1 MNIIAKIMFLVI
13 TAVYILGAPFALAAT
28 HAVNLDLTT
37 TSAAVCPSNTDHII
51 GTIENTGTEQDTY
64 TLTADNDWATI
75 APDKIT
81 LNSGQK
87 SEFHVYITPSDINAE
102 PIEYPIVI
110 KASSLNAEDSETITL
125 DLLKCHG
132 VGIVFDKTVDTSC
145 LTDRAIFTM
154 DVTNYG
160 TVEETFDLTTTTGIL
175 SKKTVVL
182 DSGMTETVELSVD
195 VTKEKESVFVE
206 AQSRN
211 SYAAIT
217 EIVDIVGVNC
227 YDAKLQLFPETKTM
241 CVDEESTYTVEIMNQ
256 GTKEDTYALETNFG
270 ELSDTELNIPAGETK
285 TTTLTV
291 FPTDM
296 GDYDINVAATSI
308 HTVMSAKAKLS
319 SINCKG
325 IAVLAIPPEL
335 SVCKGSTAR
344 YLITMKNIGSRADT
358 FTIETNMGDIVDGVL
373 DIDSGEVKDTYLEID
388 TNGLD
393 FTTYDF
399 TVTATSTIDDS
410 AKGTLVVENC
420 YALDFSVEENTKSVC
435 PAKDAKYLFTLKNTG
450 KNDDTYNLSVDG
462 GLGVFSED
470 SVTVDA
476 FSEKTVELY
485 VATDFEDTM
494 NKELS
499 VTATSLHVFETE
511 DIVIGFKEKSECYGY
526 SMSVNPATIETEVYK
541 GYIYTATITNTGLYS
556 SEYTFTVDG
565 PEWVTVAP
573 ETTAIDAGE
582 KDETFIYAAPP
593 YGTTTGAYMITLSS
607 KNKEGIIKSATVQM
621 TVGGATP
628 EDIPVVDDEQ
638 TELTET
644 ELYTADINT
653 TEEHLIDNKTIAI
666 VTASYTTIDGVKKSF
681 DIGFETGS
689 FIVHI
694 GDTRVEYE
702 NPEIG
707 TNIYEVLVD
716 DTLYELAID
725 FIEANTTTNTYAF
738 NVVGVEVTEN
748 YEAETTVPI
757 DDVPEE
763 SKSSSKLVYAI
774 VIGIIIIL
782 LILFGPE
789 AVDLLF
795 KDEEEEKPTFG
806 IAGIGPKREA
816 TLKKEGITTVEELSK
831 SDASD
836 VATILGVSSAQA
848 KKYINAAAKKVRAT
862 KKEEEKEEKPEEEK
876 KPAKKKK
883 EEKEVKDEIK
893 DILDNI

>member
-1 MNIIAKIMFLVI
+1 MNIIAKIMFFVI
-13 TAVYILGAPFALAAT
+13 TAVYILGAPFALATT
-28 HAVNLDLTT
+28 HTVNLDLTT
-37 TSAAVCPSNTDHII
+37 TTAAVCPSNTEHII

-64 TLTADNDWATI
+64 TLTADNEWATI

-87 SEFHVYITPSDINAE
+87 SEFHIYITPSDINAE
-102 PIEYPIVI
+102 PTEYPIEI
-110 KASSLNAEDSETITL
+110 KAFSLNAQDSETITL
-125 DLLKCHG
+125 DILKCHG

-154 DVTNYG
+154 EVTNYG
-160 TVEETFDLTTTTGIL
+160 TVEETFDLTTTSGVL

-182 DSGMTETVELSVD
+182 DSGMSEIVELSVD
-195 VTKEKESVFVE
+195 VTKEKENVFVE
-206 AQSRN
+206 AQSRT
-211 SYAAIT
+211 SYAKIT
-217 EIVDIVGVNC
+217 EIVDVVGVNC
-227 YDAKLQLFPETKTM
+227 YDAKLNVFPETKTM
-241 CVDEESTYTVEIMNQ
+241 CVDEDSTYTVEITNH
-256 GTKEDTYALETNFG
+256 GTKDDTYTLETNFG
-270 ELSDTELNIPAGETK
+270 ELTDIEVNIPAGETK

-291 FPTDM
+291 LPTDI
-296 GDYDINVAATSI
+296 GDYDLNVAANSI

-358 FTIETNMGDIVDGVL
+358 FTIETNMGTIVDSVL

-399 TVTATSTIDDS
+399 TVTAESTIEDS
-410 AKGTLVVENC
+410 VKGTLVIENC
-420 YALDFSVEENTKSVC
+420 YSLDISVEEKTKSVC
-435 PAKDAKYLFTLKNTG
+435 PAKDARYLFTLKNTG
-450 KNDDTYNLSVDG
+450 KNDDTYNLSVDT
-462 GLGVFSED
+462 GLWVFSEY
-470 SVTVDA
+470 SVIVDA

-485 VATDFEDTM
+485 IATDFEDAM
-494 NKELS
+494 NKELC
-499 VTATSLHVFETE
+499 VTVASLHVLETE

-526 SMSVNPATIETEVYK
+526 SMSINPAIIETEEYK
-541 GYIYTATITNTGLYS
+541 GYIYTATITNTGLYE
-556 SEYTFTVDG
+556 SEYSFDVDG

-573 ETTAIDAGE
+573 ETTAINAGE

-593 YGTTTGAYMITLSS
+593 YGTATGAYTITLSS

-628 EDIPVVDDEQ
+628 EDIPVVDDEPID
-638 TELTET
+638 LTET
-644 ELYTADINT
+644 ETYAADINT
-653 TEEHLIDNKTIAI
+653 TEEHVIDNETISIA
-666 VTASYTTIDGVKKSF
+666 TASYTTVAGVRKSF

-694 GDTRVEYE
+694 SDTRVEYE

-707 TNIYEVLVD
+707 ENIYEVLVEN
-716 DTLYELAID
+716 TLYEIAID
-725 FIEANTTTNTYAF
+725 FIDANTTTNTYAF

-748 YEAETTVPI
+748 YEAETTVPV
-757 DDVPEE
+757 DEVPEE
-763 SKSSSKLVYAI
+763 SKSSSKLIYAI
-774 VIGIIIIL
+774 VVGIIIIL

-795 KDEEEEKPTFG
+795 KDEEEEKQTFG

-816 TLKKEGITTVEELSK
+816 TLKKEGIATVEELSK

-836 VATILGVSSAQA
+836 VATILGVSSSQA

-862 KKEEEKEEKPEEEK
+862 KKEEKKEEKPEEKE
-876 KPAKKKK
+876 KPARKKK